1 MEVGAGRISGILDPG
16 LVVARSLGRVLG
28 GGGDRGAGHGQ
39 CAGGDP
45 RSVRGARCGS
55 GADCPKFCGELKMKS
70 RLAILLTL
78 VVVFVAGAAA
88 GGAYGWREG
97 FRKAMRRPRPDD
109 MQKHVVDGLQ
119 KDLALT
125 AAQREKIEPIVAE
138 TTTKIGEL
146 HRNTGQQ
153 MRELIKAQNARFKD
167 FLEPGQWDKLQ
178 ELEKQRWRR
187 RSGDTNRPSP
197 PSPH

>member
-1 MEVGAGRISGILDPG
+1 
-16 LVVARSLGRVLG
+16 
-28 GGGDRGAGHGQ
+28 
-39 CAGGDP
+39 
-45 RSVRGARCGS
+45 
-55 GADCPKFCGELKMKS
+55 MKS

>member
-1 MEVGAGRISGILDPG
+1 MEVGAGRISGILGPG

-28 GGGDRGAGHGQ
+28 RGGDRGARHGQ
-39 CAGGDP
+39 CAGRNS

-55 GADCPKFCGELKMKS
+55 GVDRPKFCGELNMKS

-78 VVVFVAGAAA
+78 VVVFAAGAAA

-119 KDLALT
+119 KDLSLT

-197 PSPH
+197 PSTH